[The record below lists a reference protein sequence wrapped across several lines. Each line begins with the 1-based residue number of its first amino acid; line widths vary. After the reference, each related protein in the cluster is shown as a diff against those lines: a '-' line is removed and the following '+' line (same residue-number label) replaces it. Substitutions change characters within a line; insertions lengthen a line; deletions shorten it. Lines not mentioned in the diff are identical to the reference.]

1 MADLFQS
8 IDSLDAAGVQR
19 IVDRLEF
26 RGTHAVFVKM
36 REDYLD
42 RMALAPN
49 ASVHELGCGTGVV
62 CRAIAKRPGFRGR
75 IVGTDFSRALIDAG
89 KRIASAE
96 GLGSRIEFRVS
107 DAQKLEDSGAPYDA
121 VIAHTLV
128 SHVPSPDAV
137 LAQAARLV
145 KRGGTVVVFDG
156 DYASLAYA
164 AGERALDAECSA
176 AIRAAIAAQPLVM
189 RELPRMAKA
198 HGLRVTGFF
207 PHALVEAGKAE
218 YFASMAETFAPL
230 AARQGLVSADKVERW
245 LGLVRVASAAGT
257 FYGTCI
263 FATYLLQRE

>member
-8 IDSLDAAGVQR
+8 IDSLDAAGQQR

-26 RGTHAVFVKM
+26 RGTHALFTRM
-36 REDYLD
+36 REDYLE
-42 RMALAPN
+42 RMGLAPD

-62 CRAIAKRPGFRGR
+62 CRAIARRPGFRGR
-75 IVGTDFSRALIDAG
+75 VVGTDFSRVLIEAA
-89 KRIASAE
+89 KRFAEKE

-107 DAQKLEDSGAPYDA
+107 DAQKLDDPGAPYDV

-137 LAQAARLV
+137 LAQAARLA

-156 DYASLAYA
+156 DYASLDYA

-176 AIRAAIAAQPLVM
+176 AIRAAIAAQPVVM
-189 RELPRMAKA
+189 RELPRMARK
-198 HGLRVTGFF
+198 HGLRVTGFY
-207 PHALVEAGKAE
+207 PHALVESGKAE

-230 AARQGLVSADKVERW
+230 AARQKIIAADKVERW
-245 LGLVRVASAAGT
+245 LGLVREASAAGM

-263 FATYLLQRE
+263 FASYLMKKE